1 MKKKLLTQDKIA
13 RVHQGRKSH
22 IDTFN
27 STLVSVAYGR
37 FRFSWFLEEAL
48 TPKTP
53 ATPPQGILGPPTGR
67 LAKER
72 GFKTFQ
78 LFQKQMMQR
87 FSIQ

>member
-1 MKKKLLTQDKIA
+1 MKKKILTQDKIA
-13 RVHQGRKSH
+13 RIYQGRKSH

-27 STLVSVAYGR
+27 STIVPVAYGR
-37 FRFSWFLEEAL
+37 FRFESFLQEAL
-48 TPKTP
+48 TSKTP
-53 ATPPQGILGPPTGR
+53 ATPPQELLGPSTGW

-87 FSIQ
+87 FSIL